1 MNNLDFFKTQLEQI
15 VALNEPDQIE
25 AAVANFLAQRMPRE
39 QLVRQGLLDW
49 AETDLAEQRALIAS
63 GLSNATRIA
72 MLTRMTLEIKAYER
86 LKRL

>member
-39 QLVRQGLLDW
+39 QLVRQGLGGNRSGRTTSLNR
-49 AETDLAEQRALIAS
+49 QRVVERQPHCDAHENDS
-63 GLSNATRIA
+63 RDQGL
-72 MLTRMTLEIKAYER
+72 
-86 LKRL
+86 